1 MEINVTN
8 TGMDYHAESSSGME
22 QDIVLGPE
30 KPESDKTM
38 NPVELFI
45 SALCMCIAAMLRKFC
60 TEHELDAGETNAPA
74 EPDWAPGDPMCP
86 YLDIKIDVGGEWNER
101 RKAAFMKVA
110 ETCPVHMTMSEC
122 EEVRMEV
129 V

>member
-1 MEINVTN
+1 MEISVAN

-22 QDIVLGPE
+22 QDIVFGPD

-45 SALCMCIAAMLRKFC
+45 AALCMCIAAMLRKFC
-60 TEHELDAGETNAPA
+60 TEHELDAGEIKVSA
-74 EPDWAPGDPMCP
+74 ETDWAPGDPMCP
-86 YLDIKIDVGGEWNER
+86 YLDITVDVEGDWDDR

-122 EEVRMEV
+122 EDVRMQIV
-129 V
+129 